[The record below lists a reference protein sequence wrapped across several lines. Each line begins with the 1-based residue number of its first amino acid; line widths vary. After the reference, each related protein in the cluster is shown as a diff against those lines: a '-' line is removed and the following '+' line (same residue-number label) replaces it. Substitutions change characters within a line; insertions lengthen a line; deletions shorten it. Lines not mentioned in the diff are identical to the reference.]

1 MPERNK
7 IRKALIMEDEPVISN
22 VLWRTFKLAGLEVDI
37 AENGRIAREKIDA
50 GNTYDF
56 FIFDIRT
63 PVISGIQFYEYMET
77 NFPDMTQKV
86 IFMTGDYI
94 NAVTCA
100 FLDRVKRPFINK
112 PFTPDRIMDLVKH
125 TYKPEVT
132 TV

>member
-1 MPERNK
+1 MSERHK

-22 VLWRTFKLAGLEVDI
+22 ALQWTFKRAGWEVDI
-37 AENGRIAREKIDA
+37 AENGQIVRGKIDA

-56 FIFDIRT
+56 FIFDSGRRSSAASSSTNIWKL
-63 PVISGIQFYEYMET
+63 ISRKK
-77 NFPDMTQKV
+77 TQEV
-86 IFMTGDYI
+86 AFMTGDYL

-112 PFTPDRIMDLVKH
+112 PFTPDQIIDLAKH
-125 TYKPEVT
+125 TFKSEVT